1 MADLALYLGV
11 TIIGYFFGSKLRSKR
26 DSLLWT
32 GKVQTVAITLLVLCM
47 GARMGANKE
56 ITENLSTIGISAFDH
71 RSDHAVFYCCHIYS
85 EKTSGYRQV
94 RPGFAGRKD

>member
-32 GKVQTVAITLLVLCM
+32 GMRRKLTILLL
-47 GARMGANKE
+47 
-56 ITENLSTIGISAFDH
+56 
-71 RSDHAVFYCCHIYS
+71 
-85 EKTSGYRQV
+85 TS
-94 RPGFAGRKD
+94 

>member
-47 GARMGANKE
+47 GC
-56 ITENLSTIGISAFDH
+56 LL
-71 RSDHAVFYCCHIYS
+71 Y
-85 EKTSGYRQV
+85 TSRCV
-94 RPGFAGRKD
+94 